1 MIKIFKQIIL
11 KYKLRKVGY
20 RWLKANKKIINGYRY
35 TTKNNKDIDDFMI
48 SFKLN
53 RSVYSG
59 HKTSI
64 RDKKITVEYG
74 YLRIKVDEVNNRIIE
89 IHNSREKNR
98 NGSINMDIK
107 NTITSIY
114 IDVFG
119 GIANE

>member
-1 MIKIFKQIIL
+1 MIKKLIL
-11 KYKLRKVGY
+11 KYKLRKAGFK
-20 RWLKANKKIINGYRY
+20 WLKVSKDIINEYRY
-35 TTKNNKDIDDFMI
+35 TTKKNRDVDDFNI
-48 SFKLN
+48 QFKLV
-53 RSVYSG
+53 RAYYSG